1 MTEKTFTG
9 TGSNIS
15 YGSTVSSYRYEYD
28 VNNNLTKLISTV
40 SGQSRNTVYTYDGDD
55 RPLTVT
61 FASGKVLTDTYDTLG
76 RLTRRRLG
84 LASDHDTVLTYKPG
98 TDGSQTALVATY
110 RNGSDDA
117 FSYDYDANGN
127 ITSISQGSVN
137 VTYEYNSANELI
149 RENNGFTNQT
159 VTYSYDLYG
168 NITEKKIYAYT
179 TADDP
184 GTPTQTVP
192 YVYGNSTWG
201 DQLTSYDNQPVSYD
215 AMGNPTGYLGS
226 TLTWEGKQ
234 LISAGTNTYAY
245 DENGLRTQKTTSAG
259 TTDYYYN
266 GSVLM
271 GLTAGNDVLL
281 FFYDQRGKVS
291 AVDFNGT
298 YYYYLRNGQG
308 DIIKLIDNNGNTV
321 AEYAYDTWGKQ
332 LSCTGPLSSTLGV
345 LNPFRYRGYVY
356 DEETQ
361 WYYLQSRYY
370 DPETCRF
377 LSADVMLSTGQGV
390 LGHNTYAYCRN
401 NPATKKDINGK
412 EDEDTVDQETMV
424 NEQTYNNTSV
434 SQNIIVIEL
443 EPWKDELYNAIE
455 ELGMKRVRTIMAKTA
470 RSKYEEIIGEEFLLS
485 ENTIAYEIE
494 YHIDGYLFSL
504 GKPGY
509 FFKRNVTTWLF
520 SKADL
525 NLHCKDINIDVNDI
539 FDYPIQGGFWESRF
553 FNYAGG
559 LTN

>member
-1 MTEKTFTG
+1 MTNDVVKGTVLLCFHLIASNSVFTQQEPSPLCFEYNEDGLRQKKT
-9 TGSNIS
+9 
-15 YGSTVSSYRYEYD
+15 
-28 VNNNLTKLISTV
+28 VNNV
-40 SGQSRNTVYTYDGDD
+40 D
-55 RPLTVT
+55 
-61 FASGKVLTDTYDTLG
+61 
-76 RLTRRRLG
+76 
-84 LASDHDTVLTYKPG
+84 
-98 TDGSQTALVATY
+98 
-110 RNGSDDA
+110 
-117 FSYDYDANGN
+117 
-127 ITSISQGSVN
+127 
-137 VTYEYNSANELI
+137 
-149 RENNGFTNQT
+149 
-159 VTYSYDLYG
+159 
-168 NITEKKIYAYT
+168 
-179 TADDP
+179 
-184 GTPTQTVP
+184 
-192 YVYGNSTWG
+192 
-201 DQLTSYDNQPVSYD
+201 
-215 AMGNPTGYLGS
+215 
-226 TLTWEGKQ
+226 
-234 LISAGTNTYAY
+234 
-245 DENGLRTQKTTSAG
+245 
-259 TTDYYYN
+259 TDYFYN
-266 GSVLM
+266 GSVLIGM
-271 GLTAGNDVLL
+271 QQNTDTLL
-281 FFYDQRGKVS
+281 FSYDASGSVVS
-291 AVDFNGT
+291 VNYNGDE
-298 YYYYLRNGQG
+298 YYYLRNAQG
-308 DIIKLIDNNGNTV
+308 DVVKLIDASGAV
-321 AEYAYDTWGKQ
+321 MVEYTYNTWGKKVNV
-332 LSCTGPLSSTLGV
+332 TGSLAGTLGV

-370 DPETCRF
+370 DPTTGRF
-377 LSADVMLSTGQGV
+377 LSADIMLSTGQGV